1 MKIDDKEL
9 STDLYNLIHLLTAP
23 PPDDD
28 DTSEETW
35 ESEELV
41 NMGLVAFTAKY
52 GKALVKDV
60 QEMVDGIV
68 DLITEKLNEGEDD
81 DI

>member
-1 MKIDDKEL
+1 MDEKEL
-9 STDLYNLIHLLTAP
+9 NTDLYNLIHLLTAP

-28 DTSEETW
+28 DTSEESW
-35 ESEELV
+35 RSEKQV

-68 DLITEKLNEGEDD
+68 DLITERVVEGGN
-81 DI
+81 